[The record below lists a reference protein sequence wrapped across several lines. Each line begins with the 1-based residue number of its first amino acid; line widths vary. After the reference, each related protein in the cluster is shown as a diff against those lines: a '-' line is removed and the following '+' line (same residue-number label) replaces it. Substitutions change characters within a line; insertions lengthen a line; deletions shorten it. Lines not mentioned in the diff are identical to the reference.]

1 VGAPLIAV
9 VADLPWPLHPA
20 LMVAR
25 GDLDLAV
32 QTAGQIWDFAATS
45 LIVRE
50 AGGGYHTLAGGTR
63 PDAGSSLY
71 ARSEPLAKQAL
82 EILRG

>member
-1 VGAPLIAV
+1 
-9 VADLPWPLHPA
+9 
-20 LMVAR
+20 VAR

-45 LIVRE
+45 LIVTE
-50 AGGGYHTLAGGTR
+50 AGGRYHNLAGGTR
-63 PDAGSSLY
+63 PAPGSSLY

-82 EILRG
+82 DILRSS